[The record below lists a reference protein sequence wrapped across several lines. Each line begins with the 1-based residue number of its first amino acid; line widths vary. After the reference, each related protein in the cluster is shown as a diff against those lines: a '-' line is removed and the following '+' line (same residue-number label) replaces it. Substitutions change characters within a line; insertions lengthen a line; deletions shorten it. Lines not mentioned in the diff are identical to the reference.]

1 MLGSFWVGFGEE
13 RACSFVVACSGR
25 CIWLVRSPEVGW
37 AVVAVGAAVAVWP
50 GVEPRSCM
58 LVVTIEGDGRSMTSF
73 RMCPV
78 VGVAAPVLLSLE
90 PIG

>member
-25 CIWLVRSPEVGW
+25 CIWPVHSPEVGW
-37 AVVAVGAAVAVWP
+37 AVVAVGVAVVVWL

-73 RMCPV
+73 RMFPA
-78 VGVAAPVLLSLE
+78 VGVVEPVMSLLE
-90 PIG
+90 PID